1 MLAKRDLG
9 VILLALLGV
18 YFSLQNEGVVSFNR
32 AWHVPGDAIDDD
44 ADFLDPISHRPK
56 DAHAPRPVFFDLN
69 GDGRNE
75 VIVASSSEPEIRIAS
90 PPAGKKDLGR
100 SAAPRVSDGD
110 SRLAGSGSRT
120 PRDDD
125 EEYAWRDGWIPAR
138 TVASASLMPS
148 NVRVAAGRRAVA
160 LAAGHI
166 DPPVAKDA
174 TVKKTNKGVV
184 VVVTE
189 SFHVLCFDHN
199 LKLMWENSLQ
209 EQFPRHARVRE
220 VAVLVSNATMFKG
233 DRGSIV
239 VGGRVELGDL
249 EDEYEDPL
257 AEELDH
263 EDMMMGHRGGRRV
276 ATDTLDAEEV
286 GGARGVKNGGAVDRS
301 RHFNYYAFDGA
312 SGNLRWKHESDDFHR
327 NLDDLADKLTPQHNY
342 RLTAQSALG
351 HHYGEV
357 ACRDFRESVVV
368 NALPHVWREREDTRL
383 RLAHFRHHRTAKGA
397 ASSKVG
403 TGRGAGVPSGG
414 AEGAEH
420 SNPIARAIAGTVN
433 RAWRGSSPPTGPDR
447 KGGRGHSPDG
457 QIGAKHRGK
466 PPNVIVA
473 HQEEGIE
480 VIHLYSG
487 KTLCKMAMPPGG
499 LHADI
504 NGDGVVD
511 HVQAHGGGGSDPG
524 GHPVVG
530 ADGKP
535 APSCWAQATSGVPVR
550 EHLFGGSVCRG
561 SAGVV
566 RHGSGHF
573 KGEPS
578 GGYTSNH
585 AAEVVAPALLR
596 RGEEKIVRS
605 LRRAVKDV
613 VFLNSRGDVTCYGHD
628 GMRRWQQRT
637 DASWQPGSKSAAS
650 LTAFPLRVGGA
661 VEVVLAAGATH
672 AVLLTPS
679 GYKMNSFKLPKAPVA
694 ALTVADVDGDGLNDV
709 VARTE
714 GGDIYAWRQ
723 RSHPGLAPF
732 TFLLGALA
740 LAVAAAFVT
749 QMPTADEMGRI
760 VRSTDVDEHE
770 SAKDR

>member
-18 YFSLQNEGVVSFNR
+18 YFSLQNEGVVSFHR
-32 AWHVPGDAIDDD
+32 AWHVPGDALGEDDFD
-44 ADFLDPISHRPK
+44 ADPISHRAK

-90 PPAGKKDLGR
+90 PPAGKR
-100 SAAPRVSDGD
+100 EAPGVSSDRD
-110 SRLAGSGSRT
+110 SRLEGSGRSV
-120 PRDDD
+120 RDDD
-125 EEYAWRDGWIPAR
+125 DDEYAWRDGWIPAR

-174 TVKKTNKGVV
+174 SVKKTNKGVV
-184 VVVTE
+184 VVVTAAW
-189 SFHVLCFDHN
+189 HVLCFDHN

-209 EQFPRHARVRE
+209 AEFPRHARVAE
-220 VAVLVSNATMFKG
+220 VAVLVSNATMFEG
-233 DRGSIV
+233 DRGSVV

-249 EDEYEDPL
+249 DSDDEDPL
-257 AEELDH
+257 EEELAH
-263 EDMMMGHRGGRRV
+263 EDMMLGHRGGRRV
-276 ATDTLDAEEV
+276 APDDLADANEGV
-286 GGARGVKNGGAVDRS
+286 GGRSRKGKGVGVDRS

-312 SGNLRWKHESDDFHR
+312 TGSTRWKHESEDFHR
-327 NLDDLADKLTPQHNY
+327 DLDGLADRLTPQHNY
-342 RLTAQSALG
+342 RLTAQASSG

-368 NALPHVWREREDTRL
+368 NALPHAWREREDTAL

-397 ASSKVG
+397 RVSKVG
-403 TGRGAGVPSGG
+403 SGRRPAVGAAGG

-420 SNPIARAIAGTVN
+420 TNPVARALAGAIN
-433 RAWRGSSPPTGPDR
+433 AAWRGNGAPPAPDR
-447 KGGRGHSPDG
+447 RGGRGHSPDG
-457 QIGAKHRGK
+457 QIGAKHRA

-473 HQEEGIE
+473 HQEGGVE

-511 HVQAHGGGGSDPG
+511 HVQAHGSGGVDAG
-524 GHPVVG
+524 GHPVTG

-535 APSCWAQATSGVPVR
+535 APDCWAQATSGVPVR

-573 KGEPS
+573 KGEPG
-578 GGYTSNH
+578 GGYVSNR
-585 AAEVVAPALLR
+585 AVQIVAPAQLR

-613 VFLNSRGDVTCYGHD
+613 VFLNSRGEVTCYGHD
-628 GMRRWQQRT
+628 GTRRWQQRT
-637 DASWQPGSKSAAS
+637 DASWAPGDPGVVAS
-650 LTAFPLRVGGA
+650 LASFPLRVGGA
-661 VEVVLAAGATH
+661 SEVVLAGGATH
-672 AVLLTPS
+672 AALLTPS
-679 GYKMNSFKLPKAPVA
+679 GYRLNAFKLPGKPVA
-694 ALTVADVDGDGLNDV
+694 ALLVVDVDGDGLNDV
-709 VARTE
+709 VARTKD
-714 GGDIYAWRQ
+714 GDVYAWRQ

-740 LAVAAAFVT
+740 VAVAAAFVT
-749 QMPTADEMGRI
+749 QMSTTDEAGRI